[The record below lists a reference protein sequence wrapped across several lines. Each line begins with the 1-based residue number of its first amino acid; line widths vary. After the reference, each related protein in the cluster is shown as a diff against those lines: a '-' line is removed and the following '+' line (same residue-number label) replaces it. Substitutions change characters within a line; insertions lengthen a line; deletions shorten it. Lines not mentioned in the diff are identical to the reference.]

1 MTRIYTTTFAATGD
15 KETLAATDP
24 GTGKVSLPSGWTPDY
39 EKLDTDPSYRPVG
52 RKEMNGVINEVT
64 AAVGELQQYGFAPWQ
79 ALTGGWPLN
88 ARVVSG
94 GIVYKSTAAA
104 NTAVPPAAP
113 WVMDAAADINSAPAK
128 PVLADADELG
138 VTDSAN
144 SFGLVKVTWANLKG
158 QLAGTHNKIINGNF
172 GVNQRAVSGTVVLTA
187 GQYGHDRFKAG
198 ASGCIYTF
206 ATSANVT
213 TLTISAGSLV
223 QVIEGINLFSGSV
236 VLSWAG
242 TAQGKIGGGSYGVSG
257 VLGTATGGTNMSV
270 EFGTGTLSKV
280 QLEYGVTPSVFEH
293 RPYGMELALCQRY
306 FAKTFNYTRAP
317 AQNTG
322 DYSGASTWL
331 TSSAVFTGN
340 AMANWRYPQTMRAT
354 PSIGLYTPGSNAT
367 YTSCFTDS
375 AGNYTAASVSTVGDS
390 GVFVYASVATVNS
403 YAYLHLTA
411 NAEL

>member
-39 EKLDTDPSYRPVG
+39 EKVDSDPSYRPVG

-113 WVMDAAADINSAPAK
+113 WVMDAVADINSAPAK

-306 FAKTFNYTRAP
+306 FYKIENHQNSYVVAYTDNGTIALSQPVSLPVPMRTTP
-317 AQNTG
+317 TG
-322 DYSGASTWL
+322 VSLALAYRQIANLSGAAFGMVSTIASVAAGASTSTFVL
-331 TSSAVFTGN
+331 IANGSSFGGASTGSTIHWN
-340 AMANWRYPQTMRAT
+340 D
-354 PSIGLYTPGSNAT
+354 LSNFL
-367 YTSCFTDS
+367 SLS
-375 AGNYTAASVSTVGDS
+375 
-390 GVFVYASVATVNS
+390 
-403 YAYLHLTA
+403 
-411 NAEL
+411 AEL

>member
-39 EKLDTDPSYRPVG
+39 EKVDSDPSYRPVG

-223 QVIEGINLFSGSV
+223 QVIEDVNLFSGSV

-293 RPYGMELALCQRY
+293 RPYGMELSLCQRY
-306 FAKTFNYTRAP
+306 FYKIENHDNSYVVTYTNNSTAAISQPIQLPVPMRAVPVGVARALANRKVANYSGTAFGTVSTIASAGAGTSTSTFVLIANGSSFGGA
-317 AQNTG
+317 NTG
-322 DYSGASTWL
+322 
-331 TSSAVFTGN
+331 SAIYWN
-340 AMANWRYPQTMRAT
+340 D
-354 PSIGLYTPGSNAT
+354 LSNFL
-367 YTSCFTDS
+367 SLS
-375 AGNYTAASVSTVGDS
+375 
-390 GVFVYASVATVNS
+390 
-403 YAYLHLTA
+403 
-411 NAEL
+411 AEL

>member
-158 QLAGTHNKIINGNF
+158 QLAGTRNKIINGNF

-223 QVIEGINLFSGSV
+223 QVIEDVNLFSGSV

-280 QLEYGVTPSVFEH
+280 QLEFGSVATPFEH
-293 RPYGMELALCQRY
+293 RPYGMELALCQVYCEVASHTEEGIFYMAATTAGVVYHQVQRFMVQKRALPTVSLTPQEVIGG
-306 FAKTFNYTRAP
+306 FAAATITV
-317 AQNTG
+317 
-322 DYSGASTWL
+322 GAVGIHGIRVDCVA
-331 TSSAVFTGN
+331 TSSNTNSWFRSG
-340 AMANWRYPQTMRAT
+340 W
-354 PSIGLYTPGSNAT
+354 
-367 YTSCFTDS
+367 
-375 AGNYTAASVSTVGDS
+375 TAS
-390 GVFVYASVATVNS
+390 
-403 YAYLHLTA
+403 
-411 NAEL
+411 AEL

>member
-223 QVIEGINLFSGSV
+223 QVIEDVNLFSGSV

-306 FAKTFNYTRAP
+306 YWK
-317 AQNTG
+317 G
-322 DYSGASTWL
+322 
-331 TSSAVFTGN
+331 V
-340 AMANWRYPQTMRAT
+340 
-354 PSIGLYTPGSNAT
+354 
-367 YTSCFTDS
+367 S
-375 AGNYTAASVSTVGDS
+375 AGNAGIGVMPGFGGTLDAIGNYIPTPVMRTTPTMAILIAPVYSNCVHYDLISSSAGGAMQRLSISGTGGTNYRAYGGTYSAS
-390 GVFVYASVATVNS
+390 
-403 YAYLHLTA
+403 
-411 NAEL
+411 AEL

>member
-158 QLAGTHNKIINGNF
+158 QLAGTRNKIINGNF

-223 QVIEGINLFSGSV
+223 QVIEDVNLFSGSV

-280 QLEYGVTPSVFEH
+280 QLEYGVTPSVFEQ
-293 RPYGMELALCQRY
+293 RPYGLELALCQRY
-306 FAKTFNYTRAP
+306 AQIVYGGYGGSAIVGNNQSCAVAFPVPMRAAPSATWLNTEFSVNFTATAP
-317 AQNTG
+317 AFGNVISHGMRMLKTA
-322 DYSGASTWL
+322 SGS
-331 TSSAVFTGN
+331 G
-340 AMANWRYPQTMRAT
+340 Q
-354 PSIGLYTPGSNAT
+354 
-367 YTSCFTDS
+367 DS
-375 AGNYTAASVSTVGDS
+375 A
-390 GVFVYASVATVNS
+390 FIER
-403 YAYLHLTA
+403 LLL

>member
-158 QLAGTHNKIINGNF
+158 QLAGTRNKIINGNF

-223 QVIEGINLFSGSV
+223 QVIEDVNLFSGSV

-242 TAQGKIGGGSYGVSG
+242 TAQGKIGGGGGNHNNGGDGGDGSG
-257 VLGTATGGTNMSV
+257 CGCLIAIAVVVVLV
-270 EFGTGTLSKV
+270 LI
-280 QLEYGVTPSVFEH
+280 
-293 RPYGMELALCQRY
+293 
-306 FAKTFNYTRAP
+306 
-317 AQNTG
+317 
-322 DYSGASTWL
+322 
-331 TSSAVFTGN
+331 
-340 AMANWRYPQTMRAT
+340 AM
-354 PSIGLYTPGSNAT
+354 GS
-367 YTSCFTDS
+367 
-375 AGNYTAASVSTVGDS
+375 
-390 GVFVYASVATVNS
+390 
-403 YAYLHLTA
+403 
-411 NAEL
+411 